1 MSMNQKMIEE
11 NIDLVYFLIRQYYP
25 TFIKDE
31 DVVQCGML
39 GLCQAV
45 DAWDEKKGTTF
56 STYASYCI
64 LNEIRA
70 EFRRRRKHAEVL
82 SLDFQIRDN
91 NGDKQDVGDLI
102 AGDEDV
108 EFVDY
113 KSFYESLSPFQKE
126 IIDYRREGLT
136 LYEIAERKNC
146 SHQNIS
152 HALRLMKTKWRKHY
166 GN

>member
-1 MSMNQKMIEE
+1 MSMSQKMIEE
-11 NIDLVYFLIRQYYP
+11 NMDLVYFLIRNHYP

-31 DVVQCGML
+31 DIVQCGML
-39 GLCQAV
+39 GLCKAV
-45 DAWDEKKGTTF
+45 DAWDEEKGTTF
-56 STYASYCI
+56 STFASYCI

-70 EFRRRRKHAEVL
+70 EFRRRRKHSEVL

-91 NGDKQDVGDLI
+91 EGDKQDVSDLI

-113 KSFYESLSPFQKE
+113 KSFYESLSPSQKE
-126 IIDYRREGLT
+126 LIDYRREGLT
-136 LYEIAERKNC
+136 IYEIAERKGC

-152 HALRLMKTKWRKHY
+152 RTLRLLKNKWRKHY
-166 GN
+166 GY